1 MSDIKEI
8 FATVRKYCGM
18 MFGDAKM
25 QRCEEAK
32 SVSEA
37 AKQLGSGTT
46 HVAHCDKLRRAAF
59 TLAEVLITLGIIGV
73 VAALTLPTL
82 IQNHQ
87 KQVYVTQLKKAY
99 STLGN
104 AFNKMAVDEDVVDWK
119 QTNCGSSLDSS
130 TCIDALTK
138 QLNIINKKY
147 TTDTNL
153 VWADGFADPAFLT
166 NDGALFL
173 FACHNVDQILV
184 DVNGVQ
190 KSPNKYGR
198 DRFAF
203 YVDYEH
209 NKIIPYGTEEMVY
222 TYDTVPEW
230 SDCDVEDGYPNAL
243 SCTAK
248 VIIEGK
254 MNY

>member
-1 MSDIKEI
+1 MSRPLFYVEK
-8 FATVRKYCGM
+8 CM
-18 MFGDAKM
+18 
-25 QRCEEAK
+25 
-32 SVSEA
+32 EA
-37 AKQLGSGTT
+37 AKQLGSGAT

-119 QTNCGSSLDSS
+119 QTNCGSSLS
-130 TCIDALTK
+130 TATCMEALTK
-138 QLNIINKKY
+138 QMNIVKKKDNSSCS
-147 TTDTNL
+147 TAWSGDFC
-153 VWADGFADPAFLT
+153 DEAFLT

-173 FACHNVDQILV
+173 FPCANVAQLLV

-203 YVDYEH
+203 YIDYEH

-230 SDCDVEDGYPNAL
+230 SDCKVENDDSLNAL